1 MPFLGEIA
9 ALITSIFYSIGP
21 TFFTLAGR
29 LVGSAVVN
37 RTRLVVAL
45 VYLTIVH
52 WVFYGTPLPL
62 DAAPDR
68 WFWLAVSGLVGFVLG
83 DAALFQAFIVIGT
96 RLTMLVFALNPILG
110 AVLAW
115 LFLGEDLTG
124 MQLLGMA
131 ITLAGIA
138 WVLFERNN
146 PTQQELTPKA
156 YAMGI
161 FLAVLARHGA
171 SRGDGKCKI
180 RPVRRFPHPFRAD
193 HAGGYCHRHHVGNH
207 PGQRQSAP
215 YGRSGAQQP
224 HRLQTDSAGFFPW
237 AVFGRVLFPAR
248 HPACRNRH
256 RQHAHVPPTG
266 YPYPH
271 WLLLLQREDHLA
283 GSRRHP
289 GCPGRGRGY
298 LFGVNAFSSPPSYF
312 IPFHRTHAYI
322 KIFSSINKKSES
334 ARRGKNVSLRRSNP
348 HRHTAGIHYRVHHG
362 RKNDQ
367 TIHQVMRYGEGEPIL
382 PGKMLGRSNF
392 LFDQAKMAGKP
403 AVFVFEGRF

>member
-52 WVFYGTPLPL
+52 WFFYGTPLPL

-161 FLAVLARHGA
+161 FLAVLAAMGQ
-171 SRGDGKCKI
+171 
-180 RPVRRFPHPFRAD
+180 
-193 HAGGYCHRHHVGNH
+193 AGGMVSAKLGLYGDFPTLSGQIMRVGT
-207 PGQRQSAP
+207 ATVIMWAITLV
-215 YGRSGAQQP
+215 SGK
-224 HRLQTDSAGFFPW
+224 
-237 AVFGRVLFPAR
+237 AR
-248 HPACRNRH
+248 HTVEAVRNSPTAFKQILLASFLGPFLGVFFSLLAI
-256 RQHAHVPPTG
+256 QHAEIGIASTLMSLQPVILIPIG
-266 YPYPH
+266 YYFFKEKIT
-271 WLLLLQREDHLA
+271 WQAVAGTLVALA
-283 GSRRHP
+283 GV
-289 GCPGRGRGY
+289 
-298 LFGVNAFSSPPSYF
+298 GV
-312 IPFHRTHAYI
+312 
-322 KIFSSINKKSES
+322 IFL
-334 ARRGKNVSLRRSNP
+334 V
-348 HRHTAGIHYRVHHG
+348 
-362 RKNDQ
+362 
-367 TIHQVMRYGEGEPIL
+367 
-382 PGKMLGRSNF
+382 
-392 LFDQAKMAGKP
+392 
-403 AVFVFEGRF
+403 